1 MRFGLIA
8 NLERKGAE
16 VAIKTFL
23 DWAGKEKQ
31 AVTLS
36 EPLKETVSGDYNYV
50 ADEKLPGQSDII
62 VSMGGDGTLL
72 STARTVGKSVTP
84 LLGVN
89 LGSLGFLTQIS
100 LQQMIPCLVRI
111 LKDNYEIEERMVL
124 QAQVDGDDDTIYAV
138 NEVVVNNGPI
148 SRMIEINLSV
158 NREEILTYRCDGL
171 IIATPTGSTGYSVA
185 VGGPIIHPSMQAIIA
200 SPISA
205 FSLSTRPMIL
215 RPTDE
220 VELTVGA
227 QYESAR
233 LTVDGQVMKELSGGD
248 KVKIRR
254 AEFKHQFIVFPEN
267 SFYKVCR
274 NKLHWGVAPSGEGS

>member
-8 NLERKGAE
+8 NLKRKGAKS
-16 VAIKTFL
+16 AINNLL
-23 DWAGKEKQ
+23 DWIKKEKQ
-31 AVTLS
+31 QITLS
-36 EPLKETVSGDYNYV
+36 ESLKKTITGDYNFV
-50 ADEKLPGQSDII
+50 PDQNLPKHSDFI

-72 STARTVGKSVTP
+72 STARTVGKNTTP

-89 LGSLGFLTQIS
+89 IGSLGFLTQIS
-100 LQQMIPCLVRI
+100 PQQMIPCLVRV
-111 LKDNYEIEERMVL
+111 LKNDYEIEERMVL
-124 QAQVDGDDDTIYAV
+124 EAQVVGENKTTYAV
-138 NEVVVNNGPI
+138 NEVVVDNGPI
-148 SRMIEINLSV
+148 SRMIEISLSV
-158 NREEILTYRCDGL
+158 NRENILTYRCDGL

-227 QYESAR
+227 DFEAAR

-248 KVKIRR
+248 NVRIKR
-254 AEFKHQFIVFPEN
+254 ADFMHKFIVFPEN
-267 SFYKVCR
+267 TFYKVCR
-274 NKLHWGVAPSGEGS
+274 NKLHWGVAPSGESE